1 MRVTDSCTSPDLNV
15 ALISC
20 FMGIT
25 WYNTG
30 DSPSDK
36 YPTRDGTS
44 ETFHEKQSLTQEK
57 SKHGLLLRFLQ
68 KLQNK
73 LNLSIYI
80 YIYLYIYIY
89 IHFVVQ
95 ICSRTY

>member
-44 ETFHEKQSLTQEK
+44 ETFHERQSFTQEK
-57 SKHGLLLRFLQ
+57 TKHGLLLRFLQ

-80 YIYLYIYIY
+80 YIYLYLLYI
-89 IHFVVQ
+89 
-95 ICSRTY
+95 